1 MKNAIQNARFKL
13 TKVAGKAAFVSTALI
28 GTTATAMASETGSSA
43 AVAAM
48 ESMESQGTEM
58 IGAAW
63 PIATTILGGLI
74 GIKLFKK
81 FANRAS

>member
-1 MKNAIQNARFKL
+1 MKNVIQGTRTTLQQF
-13 TKVAGKAAFVSTALI
+13 AGKAALASAALV
-28 GTTATAMASETGSSA
+28 GTTATAMASESGTSA

-48 ESMESQGTEM
+48 ESMGSQGSEM

-63 PIATTILGGLI
+63 PIATTIVGGLI